1 MKTIEVKQVSTTS
14 DYLVYT
20 DYITNDIKIIL
31 Y

>member
-1 MKTIEVKQVSTTS
+1 MKAIEIRHIATTS

-31 Y
+31 F